1 MKKNLIIFLIL
12 IPILSFSQSLEYKL
26 DKPNNLFIGT
36 PFHILVE
43 IASNPEDS
51 IFTPEIDTLDVFIL
65 KNVVSGETISDDK
78 KTTYLDF
85 TFQTF
90 DTGEF
95 TFPELEFAVKSND
108 SLSFLRTSEFILN
121 VKSVISDT
129 TQTIKDI
136 AKPVPVNLG
145 FFDFF
150 IPIIIIFIL
159 IVIIIYLRKILRKK
173 PEQQTEQEFI
183 DKRSAYVIVL
193 EMLNNL
199 KKREL
204 LKTGEFLIFYF
215 HLSYILRFF
224 IERYYQINAVEM
236 TTSEIRENLQLDNFK
251 EKSKIMDFLNFADKV
266 KFAKFIPTLKEAGNS
281 FDLLENYLKSFE
293 SISNKQNKQDEQKR
307 VPK

>member
-1 MKKNLIIFLIL
+1 MKKRLIIILIL
-12 IPILSFSQSLEYKL
+12 IPALSFSQSLEYKL
-26 DKPNNLFIGT
+26 AKPNNLFIGT

-43 IASNPEDS
+43 ITSNPEDS

-65 KNVVSGETISDDK
+65 KNIISDETISDDK
-78 KTTYLDF
+78 KTTNLDF
-85 TFQTF
+85 TFQAF

-108 SLSFLRTSEFILN
+108 SLSFLRTSEFVIN
-121 VKSVISDT
+121 VKSVLADT

-136 AKPVPVNLG
+136 AKPIPVNLG

-150 IPIIIIFIL
+150 GPIILIFIL
-159 IVIIIYLRKILRKK
+159 IVIIIYLRKVLRKK
-173 PEQQTEQEFI
+173 PEFETELEYF
-183 DKRSAYVIVL
+183 DPRPVYVIAL

-215 HLSYILRFF
+215 HLSYIMRFF

-236 TTSEIRENLQLDNFK
+236 TFSEIRDNLQIEDLK
-251 EKSKIMDFLNFADKV
+251 EKSKILTFLNFADKV

-281 FDLLENYLKSFE
+281 FDLLENYLKSFGI
-293 SISNKQNKQDEQKR
+293 ISNKQDEQKR
-307 VPK
+307 FPK

>member
-1 MKKNLIIFLIL
+1 MKKSFFVILIL

-36 PFHILVE
+36 PFHLLVD
-43 IASNPEDS
+43 ITSNPEDS
-51 IFTPEIDTLDVFIL
+51 IFVPEIDTLDIFIL
-65 KNVVSGETISDDK
+65 RNVVSDEIISNDNK
-78 KTTYLDF
+78 ITNLDF
-85 TFQTF
+85 TFQAF

-108 SLSFLRTSEFILN
+108 SLSFLRTSEFVIN
-121 VKSVISDT
+121 VKSVLADT

-136 AKPVPVNLG
+136 AKPVPVHLG

-150 IPIIIIFIL
+150 VPIIIIFIL
-159 IVIIIYLRKILRKK
+159 IIIIIYLRKILRKK
-173 PEQQTEQEFI
+173 PELEPEQEFI
-183 DKRSAYVIVL
+183 DKRPVYVIAL

-215 HLSYILRFF
+215 HLSYIMRFF

-236 TTSEIRENLQLDNFK
+236 TFSEIRDNLQIEDLK
-251 EKSKIMDFLNFADKV
+251 EKSKILTFLNFADKV
-266 KFAKFIPTLKEAGNS
+266 KFAKFT
-281 FDLLENYLKSFE
+281 
-293 SISNKQNKQDEQKR
+293 
-307 VPK
+307 